1 MPTGISGDT
10 GVDQV
15 TLAAL
20 AAKFSAS
27 GMQSLTTNGYQKL
40 PGGLI
45 LQWGITAS
53 IPQDSTLTVN
63 FPISFPN
70 TVLNVNITGQGNSVA
85 TTGAGEDTVGAF
97 NSNQFVIYHGQ
108 DGNRPFYWFAVGY

>member
-45 LQWGITAS
+45 LQWGFIDTITR
-53 IPQDSTLTVN
+53 TVN
-63 FPISFPN
+63 FPIPFP
-70 TVLNVNITGQGNSVA
+70 TACLVATSGITGTSGNAA
-85 TTGAGEDTVGAF
+85 TWSQMRITFTNTQITGGANGDSF
-97 NSNQFVIYHGQ
+97 MYI
-108 DGNRPFYWFAVGY
+108 ALGY